1 MEEKLN
7 ILESKIREL
16 IDYVKFLK
24 NENDELKKKIALFE
38 EKKEQ
43 AVEKIDNLIRI
54 LRNEGEIEKGG

>member
-7 ILESKIREL
+7 ILESKIKEL
-16 IDYVKFLK
+16 IDYVNFLK
-24 NENDELKKKIALFE
+24 NENEELKKKIVLFE